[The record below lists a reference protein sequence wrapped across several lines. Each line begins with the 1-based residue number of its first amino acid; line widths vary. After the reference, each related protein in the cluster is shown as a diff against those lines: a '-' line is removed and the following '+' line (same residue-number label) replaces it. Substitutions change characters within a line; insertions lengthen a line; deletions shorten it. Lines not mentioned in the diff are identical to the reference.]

1 MKSRLPALV
10 YTVLCLLAFN
20 ILSGALAQ
28 ERHNS
33 LAVDQELVDDAG
45 PYYFI
50 AYGNSTDA
58 YAKATLLADAM
69 GLEIGYSN
77 ETKTLTFNG
86 NGITAR
92 MQATSD
98 VDAGLVKRSGVLSA
112 NGKDI
117 PSPMAIIVDG
127 VSYVPIVPI
136 AKAYRCDYA
145 WHSQYRLIT
154 VDMPAEAED
163 TAAPEPAATNVA
175 AAGGTAAGGT
185 AAGGTAA
192 GGTAAS
198 GAILEGFR
206 VGVHDGFTRVALDLG
221 SVQQYEIAV
230 RDDVMLI
237 TFAANGTSGEAWE
250 QRDDNIRSAYFT
262 EVAGRPALVIHAR
275 HPLTADGSGF
285 RVGTTDPNTLYV
297 DFGPGLDGSAV
308 AQLVT
313 DVAVKPTTLAQAG
326 QTVAVAPAPVPARPV
341 VVLDAGHGGKFAGS
355 YNGSW
360 HEEDIVLNVTLFA
373 KQLLEEAG
381 VEVVLTRST
390 DTHLSTDYRED
401 LSARAAFATPE
412 RNLFVSIHTNS
423 VEQSSPHGIE
433 TYVFGQPLDHRL
445 IEQAI
450 AENGGGDRSL
460 GRTLTNEAIEVANE
474 QAGWILSETQLNY
487 SRRLA
492 HAVQSSLV
500 ESTGAA
506 DRGVKQ
512 GPFFVIRNARTPAI
526 LVELG
531 FISNP
536 IEGRKLASESYQREL
551 ARALVDG
558 ILAFLQTGGTMAV
571 R

>member
-10 YTVLCLLAFN
+10 YTTLCLV
-20 ILSGALAQ
+20 LSGLLSAALAQ

-33 LAVDQELVDDAG
+33 LAVDQQLADEAG

-58 YAKATLLADAM
+58 YAKATELARAM
-69 GLEIGYSN
+69 GLELGYSN

-92 MQATSD
+92 MLATSD
-98 VDAGLVKRSGVLSA
+98 VNAGLVKRSGVLTA
-112 NGKDI
+112 NGTDI
-117 PSPMAIIVDG
+117 ASPMAIIVDG

-136 AKAYRCDYA
+136 AKAFECDYA

-154 VDMPAEAED
+154 VDMPAARQPS
-163 TAAPEPAATNVA
+163 APPRETS
-175 AAGGTAAGGT
+175 AGG
-185 AAGGTAA
+185 
-192 GGTAAS
+192 AAS
-198 GAILEGFR
+198 GGAVIDGFR

-221 SVQQYEIAV
+221 SVHEYDIAV
-230 RDDVMLI
+230 SGDTMLI
-237 TFAANGTSGEAWE
+237 TFAANAAAGAAWE
-250 QRDDNIRSAYFT
+250 QRDENLRSVYFS
-262 EVAGRPALVIHAR
+262 VVGDRPALVVHTQ
-275 HPLTADGSGF
+275 HDLSADGRGF
-285 RVGTTDPNTLYV
+285 RVGTADPNTLYV
-297 DFGPGLDGSAV
+297 DFGVGLDGSAV
-308 AQLVT
+308 AELVS
-313 DVAVKPTTLAQAG
+313 DIAVDPTTLARVG
-326 QTVAVAPAPVPARPV
+326 EPLAVAPAPPQARPV

-355 YNGSW
+355 HNGSW

-381 VEVVLTRST
+381 VEVILTRSS
-390 DTHLSTDYRED
+390 DTHLSADYRDD

-412 RNLFVSIHTNS
+412 RNMFVSIHTNS
-423 VEQSSPHGIE
+423 VDLSSPHGIE
-433 TYVFGQPLDHRL
+433 TYVFGQPLDPRL
-445 IEQAI
+445 VEQAI

-474 QAGWILSETQLNY
+474 QAGRILRETQLNY

-492 HAVQSSLV
+492 HAVQSRLV
-500 ESTGAA
+500 EATGAA

-536 IEGRKLASESYQREL
+536 EEGRKLASESYQRQL

-558 ILAFLQTGGTMAV
+558 ILAFLETGGTMAV